1 MNKLPQWQTGPAPK
15 DGRMIF
21 GVFRGTSYCVT
32 WDHTEKAWYSVNGGY
47 FSSGWEP
54 EFWSEIPKDAE
65 IEEHPQRTEYE
76 EIRQAYQRLVG
87 RANPRY
93 SVGDPSDAMIPRRG
107 LWNLLRNFARGVARQ
122 VRKKYKRKVL
132 TR

>member
-1 MNKLPQWQTGPAPK
+1 MKLSDIISVWEILHVK
-15 DGRMIF
+15 DVGEIRFCDLSDAIEEAVGLENDCF
-21 GVFRGTSYCVT
+21 
-32 WDHTEKAWYSVNGGY
+32 HTY
-47 FSSGWEP
+47 
-54 EFWSEIPKDAE
+54 SEIPKDAE